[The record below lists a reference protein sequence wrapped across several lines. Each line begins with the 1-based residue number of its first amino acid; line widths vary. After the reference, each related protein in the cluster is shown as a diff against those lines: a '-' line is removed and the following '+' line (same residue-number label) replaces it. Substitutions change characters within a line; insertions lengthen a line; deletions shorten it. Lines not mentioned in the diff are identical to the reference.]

1 MTNTDNALATST
13 THSIHHIPLLSPAPR
28 NLPLLGELIR
38 KGRRQLVWEV
48 KLRKTQGRSKG
59 LGSLE
64 LGQKAHV
71 AMPGGTKTFFL
82 APPQGRQDL
91 SSPTRDQ
98 THALYRESAES

>member
-1 MTNTDNALATST
+1 MTNTDHAFAMSA
-13 THSIHHIPLLSPAPR
+13 THSIHHIPLLSPAPL

-71 AMPGGTKTFFL
+71 AMSGGTKKTFVF
-82 APPQGRQDL
+82 G
-91 SSPTRDQ
+91 PTTR
-98 THALYRESAES
+98 HAGS